1 MPRRGWEI
9 PERDATPEEVYLN
22 RRKFLKTTGSLSVAG
37 LLASCGSKSVFD
49 PIEEEEQEP
58 ASVPDELE
66 PPAPGPDLLLYP
78 APLNPDYANLDRP
91 LTDESV
97 AASYNNFYE
106 FNLGKEVERFTDKF
120 KIAPWTV
127 EVAGLVQKPKVYD
140 LDRLLREM
148 PLEERLYRHRCVEAW
163 SMAVPWTGFPFK
175 AFIDAVE
182 PLASARYVKMTT
194 FLRPDEAR
202 NQWNIPDYPWAYTEG
217 LTMAEATNE
226 LTLLVTGIYG
236 HELPKQHGASIRLVV
251 SWKYG
256 YKGIK
261 SIVRIEFT
269 SEQPATFWNT
279 LAPYE
284 YGFESNVDPEV
295 PHPRWSQETEVLI
308 GIDQRLPTLKYN
320 GYQGYVAD
328 LYP

>member
-1 MPRRGWEI
+1 
-9 PERDATPEEVYLN
+9 
-22 RRKFLKTTGSLSVAG
+22 
-37 LLASCGSKSVFD
+37 
-49 PIEEEEQEP
+49 
-58 ASVPDELE
+58 
-66 PPAPGPDLLLYP
+66 
-78 APLNPDYANLDRP
+78 
-91 LTDESV
+91 
-97 AASYNNFYE
+97 
-106 FNLGKEVERFTDKF
+106 
-120 KIAPWTV
+120 
-127 EVAGLVQKPKVYD
+127 
-140 LDRLLREM
+140 
-148 PLEERLYRHRCVEAW
+148 
-163 SMAVPWTGFPFK
+163 MAVPWTGFPFK

>member
-140 LDRLLREM
+140 LDRLLHEM

-175 AFIDAVE
+175 ALIDAVE
-182 PLASARYVKMTT
+182 PLSSARYVKMTT

-236 HELPKQHGASIRLVV
+236 HELPKQHGAPIRLVV
-251 SWKYG
+251 PWKYG

-295 PHPRWSQETEVLI
+295 PHPRWSQATEVLI